1 MAGSPPS
8 PHLRMRP
15 SIEFAEPRTTGVY
28 VTPRRPHT
36 EFGVP
41 GATSTPSSGGSSR
54 SGSEPRPILRHQSSN
69 VRISSPL
76 RKQVGFDDKPRIR
89 PVLKSNFSAGSVN
102 SASTVVQDTISPRLR
117 VRERRGR
124 AHAQVSWA
132 QTIAVPPTSNDF
144 MEELTPTRSGR
155 SVPSNDG
162 HSDMSRRSTSIDS
175 ERPVLRAARSI
186 SFRARPGNR
195 PASAASSTSTGP
207 AGLWYDVPVPPP
219 PHPSTCMPGFPQ
231 QEFPDA
237 RPPKF
242 SRELL
247 RRPGVIMPKAAPRS
261 VTMPKEATRPA
272 SIATEYAAHPL
283 RQPSTSRM
291 SGFLS
296 RKLSKISLAAHHEP
310 PAPPVPVP
318 MPQGPVSQSMSIT
331 PVGQHPSP
339 IRATPH
345 RSPTSLPPGQHP
357 SPVRAA
363 PHRSPTSLPPGFGS
377 PQGPRVS
384 PQHLQW
390 PSQSTPARYRGAA
403 LPPGAAHL
411 LPPGAGPTLPSHMPN
426 AIPTH
431 MPNDLPPG
439 AMAARPMTHGMPLP
453 VQPTHV
459 LSPQEA
465 ARQALRRFRSS
476 PALRVTSP
484 LEGVPEDLPTQ
495 WVERIPP
502 PPVSPLGGPQGYD
515 DELVVRAPNFA
526 HPPIQDAPK
535 QTTVA
540 RPPHLSIDFGSGDIW
555 ADLESSFGVLSLP
568 DLPADAESPDSPGS
582 NDSHTTTATATTRA
596 THATYVV
603 PEYDEYSEVGHSQVR
618 EAASDADHA
627 APIRRTVSSGL
638 GYTATV
644 RRGTSSDVGHSTA
657 RVTAIQHHRDV
668 FSETGHGGFERMY
681 SPPSSPVRAKAAQRA
696 ASESECTIESWSPKH
711 KLSASA
717 PGTPVFG
724 SVGRLPPRGES
735 LVASSLG
742 ATSNRPMFTP
752 LMLNT
757 PPVRTS
763 SRSPSS
769 LSLRSSTSMAS
780 ESTISSLPST
790 MTSMTTASS
799 AASVEMPDPIAED
812 ESDTCLDVFGIMP
825 KGFERD
831 PCRQV
836 QFSTPD
842 SVAPDSVERVQI
854 RHVQRARSSVA
865 TLRVRSIA

>member
-1 MAGSPPS
+1 
-8 PHLRMRP
+8 MRP
-15 SIEFAEPRTTGVY
+15 SVEFAEPRTPPPSHTSTSRRTAGVY

-41 GATSTPSSGGSSR
+41 GATSTPSSGGSSG

-76 RKQVGFDDKPRIR
+76 RKQVGFDDKLRIR
-89 PVLKSNFSAGSVN
+89 PVINSNYSGGSVN
-102 SASTVVQDTISPRLR
+102 SPSPVVQDTFSPKLR

-132 QTIAVPPTSNDF
+132 QTIAVPPTSSDF
-144 MEELTPTRSGR
+144 MEELTPARPGR

-175 ERPVLRAARSI
+175 ERSVLRAARSL
-186 SFRARPGNR
+186 SVRVRPGNR

-207 AGLWYDVPVPPP
+207 AGLWFDVPVPSP

-231 QEFPDA
+231 QEFPDH

-261 VTMPKEATRPA
+261 VTMPKEAPRPA

-283 RQPSTSRM
+283 PSTAQPQRQASTSRM

-296 RKLSKISLAAHHEP
+296 RKLSKISHAAPHEP
-310 PAPPVPVP
+310 PAPPLPVP

-331 PVGQHPSP
+331 SV
-339 IRATPH
+339 
-345 RSPTSLPPGQHP
+345 GQHP
-357 SPVRAA
+357 SPVRAT
-363 PHRSPTSLPPGFGS
+363 PYRSPMSLPPGFGS
-377 PQGPRVS
+377 PHGPRVS
-384 PQHLQW
+384 PQHPQW
-390 PSQSTPARYRGAA
+390 PSQSMPARFRGAA
-403 LPPGAAHL
+403 LPPGAGHF
-411 LPPGAGPTLPSHMPN
+411 LPPGAGPTLPSHMSN

-431 MPNDLPPG
+431 MPNALPPG
-439 AMAARPMTHGMPLP
+439 AMAARPMTHRMPLP
-453 VQPTHV
+453 VQPPHV

-465 ARQALRRFRSS
+465 ARQALRHFRSS
-476 PALRVTSP
+476 PALRVTST

-535 QTTVA
+535 QPTVA
-540 RPPHLSIDFGSGDIW
+540 RPPHLSVDFGSGDIW

-568 DLPADAESPDSPGS
+568 DLPADAESPDSPCS

-596 THATYVV
+596 THTTYVV
-603 PEYDEYSEVGHSQVR
+603 PGYDAYSEVGHSQVR

-627 APIRRTVSSGL
+627 APCRTAASDL

-657 RVTAIQHHRDV
+657 RVTAIQHRDV
-668 FSETGHGGFERMY
+668 FSETGHGDFERMY

-696 ASESECTIESWSPKH
+696 ASESECTIETWSPKH

-717 PGTPVFG
+717 PGTPMFG

-742 ATSNRPMFTP
+742 ATSNRPVFTP

-825 KGFERD
+825 KGYERE

-836 QFSTPD
+836 QFS
-842 SVAPDSVERVQI
+842 APDSVERVQI